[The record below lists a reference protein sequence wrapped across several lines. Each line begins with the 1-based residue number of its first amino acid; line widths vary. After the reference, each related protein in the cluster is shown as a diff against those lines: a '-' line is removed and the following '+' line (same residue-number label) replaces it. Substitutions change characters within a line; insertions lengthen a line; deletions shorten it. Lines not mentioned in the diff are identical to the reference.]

1 MINLIKKN
9 SKEIK
14 KYLWLLVANFFL
26 AVALI
31 AFINN
36 AGIMT
41 GGLGGISIIVEHF
54 FPQFDYITS
63 LVITGLSWIL
73 FFIGWIFKGRKF
85 AFKTLFSTI
94 TYPLFI
100 TLLEIF
106 THNNVLFPPA
116 IIDGV
121 RDTGLQL
128 VYAILAGGFVGA
140 GLGIA
145 FKVGGSTGGV
155 DIPSIIIAEKYH
167 ISIDKVIFVIDALII
182 AGGLFVLPFTSVV
195 IGILSNVVYTYVI
208 DRIIVGGKKSLLVQI
223 ISDKIDVINDYIK
236 NNMDRGS
243 TFINVVGGYQG
254 AEHRLLEVAVYR
266 REYSQLI
273 SFIHSIDENAFV
285 ISLEAK
291 EVFGEGF
298 KQYDKESI
306 Q

>member
-14 KYLWLLVANFFL
+14 KYLWLLVANFCL

-73 FFIGWIFKGRKF
+73 FFVGWIFKGRKF

-106 THNNVLFPPA
+106 AHNNVLFPPA
-116 IIDGV
+116 VVDGV